1 MTSAGQHRPS
11 RRPRSR
17 AASRQA
23 IADAPVLRVTVLYL
37 LIAAVA
43 GALAGLV
50 WHLAS
55 ELPSYTI
62 GTDGSAS
69 ISERGLTSVFSAD
82 AVYSLIG
89 LVLGLCLGVLAWRWY
104 SRRGAMVVGL
114 AAAGPLLSAL
124 TCWWVGLLLGPDNFA
139 TRVSSA
145 KAGDTVQ
152 IDLALHTWTPVMVWV
167 LAALLPVLVISL
179 IRWDAP
185 PSRR

>member
-1 MTSAGQHRPS
+1 M
-11 RRPRSR
+11 
-17 AASRQA
+17 
-23 IADAPVLRVTVLYL
+23 LRVTALYL
-37 LIAAVA
+37 FIAAVA
-43 GALAGLV
+43 GALAGML
-50 WHLAS
+50 WSLATD
-55 ELPSYTI
+55 LPSYTI

-89 LVLGLCLGVLAWRWY
+89 LVLGAGLGLLAWRWFCG
-104 SRRGAMVVGL
+104 RGAVVVAL
-114 AAAGPLLSAL
+114 AMAGPLMASLC
-124 TCWWVGLLLGPDNFA
+124 CWWIGLLLGPDSFP

-185 PSRR
+185 ADGD

>member
-1 MTSAGQHRPS
+1 MTTSADPRPASRAS
-11 RRPRSR
+11 RRPATRR
-17 AASRQA
+17 
-23 IADAPVLRVTVLYL
+23 IADAPVLRVTVVYL
-37 LIAAVA
+37 IVAAAA
-43 GALAGLV
+43 GALAGV
-50 WHLAS
+50 IWHLAS
-55 ELPSYTI
+55 SLPSYTI

-89 LVLGLCLGVLAWRWY
+89 VLLGAGLGLLAWRWY
-104 SRRGAMVVGL
+104 SRRGAWVVAL
-114 AAAGPLLSAL
+114 AGAGALLSAL
-124 TCWWVGLLLGPDNFA
+124 ACWWVGTLLGPDSFP

-152 IDLALHTWTPVMVWV
+152 IDLALHTWTPVMVWA

-185 PSRR
+185 SQSD